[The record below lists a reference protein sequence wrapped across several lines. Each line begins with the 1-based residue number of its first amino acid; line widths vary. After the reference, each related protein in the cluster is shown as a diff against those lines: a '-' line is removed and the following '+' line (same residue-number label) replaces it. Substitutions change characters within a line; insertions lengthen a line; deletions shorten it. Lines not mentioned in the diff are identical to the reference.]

1 MSVWTDVN
9 MIRCK
14 NWFCARSNN
23 NDYAEVLFGD
33 SKTTTQTTAAT
44 TDTTTTSNLVRL
56 QQPANGKLSGAATT
70 IANNTTATHAVY
82 NNITAA
88 TSNTTSTA
96 GTTASTTSVSNSCS
110 GTAGA
115 GVNTNSVA
123 AGSHVVTFLDDV
135 PSGSNGVVNTTTRLM
150 NNTDLQQQ
158 QQQQQQQHYYDHH
171 TSDDLDALDT
181 DDFLAN
187 HVVSSAM
194 LCDDTLPT
202 SKNCYRLVILG
213 SSRVGKSS
221 IVARFLGNR
230 FDEAYTPT
238 IEDFHRKLYRIR
250 NEVYQLD
257 ILDTSGHHPFP
268 AMRRL
273 SFLTGDIFILVF
285 SMDSRESFEEVV
297 RLRENI
303 LETKWAALNPGSGFK
318 KKALPKI
325 PMILAGNKCDK
336 EQRTVQLDEIM
347 GYIAGQDNCCVFVEC
362 SAKQNFRIDDL
373 FYALFTASNLPLEM
387 APNHHRRVVTVF
399 GAPSPLPP
407 HSSTGGS
414 KKNALSIKRR
424 FSDACGVVTPN
435 ARRPSIRTDL
445 NLMRSKTMQMNEGD
459 SSVTRKKCV
468 IM

>member
-1 MSVWTDVN
+1 MNAN

-14 NWFCARSNN
+14 NWFCARNNN
-23 NDYAEVLFGD
+23 NDYADVLFGD
-33 SKTTTQTTAAT
+33 SNKASSSTTSPQQQQTA
-44 TDTTTTSNLVRL
+44 TTTTSSAGAITTIPPTSKNDTTITTTNANMTR
-56 QQPANGKLSGAATT
+56 QYHQPVNGKIPTGTGNMGNHTSASASGHVG
-70 IANNTTATHAVY
+70 NAVG
-82 NNITAA
+82 AVPG
-88 TSNTTSTA
+88 
-96 GTTASTTSVSNSCS
+96 GTGGASGS
-110 GTAGA
+110 G
-115 GVNTNSVA
+115 S
-123 AGSHVVTFLDDV
+123 GSHVVTFLDDV

-150 NNTDLQQQ
+150 NHSDLHSSGQE
-158 QQQQQQQHYYDHH
+158 HH
-171 TSDDLDALDT
+171 HLADDLDVMD
-181 DDFLAN
+181 DDFIAN
-187 HVVSSAM
+187 HVVSSSL
-194 LCDDTLPT
+194 LCDDTLPG

-213 SSRVGKSS
+213 SSRSGKSS

-230 FDEAYTPT
+230 FEEAYTPT

-257 ILDTSGHHPFP
+257 ILDTSGYHPFP

-273 SFLTGDIFILVF
+273 SFLTGDLFILVF

-325 PMILAGNKCDK
+325 PMVLAGNKCDK
-336 EQRTVQLDEIM
+336 DQRTVQLDEVM

-407 HSSTGGS
+407 HSSAGAT

-445 NLMRSKTMQMNEGD
+445 NLMRSKTMAMNEGE
-459 SSVTRKKCV
+459 SSVTRKKCI

>member
-1 MSVWTDVN
+1 MRFIGCALNTPVTERATVQTVVETN

-23 NDYAEVLFGD
+23 NDYTEVSIAG
-33 SKTTTQTTAAT
+33 SGSGGGTTTAQQQTTSDAMTRQYQA
-44 TDTTTTSNLVRL
+44 
-56 QQPANGKLSGAATT
+56 ANGSALTGHQHTPV
-70 IANNTTATHAVY
+70 HA
-82 NNITAA
+82 
-88 TSNTTSTA
+88 SS
-96 GTTASTTSVSNSCS
+96 TASTN
-110 GTAGA
+110 A
-115 GVNTNSVA
+115 VA
-123 AGSHVVTFLDDV
+123 AINNAVSASGCNAHVVTFLDDV

-150 NNTDLQQQ
+150 NSTDM
-158 QQQQQQQHYYDHH
+158 HH
-171 TSDDLDALDT
+171 HHMADLDMDT
-181 DDFLAN
+181 IDSADDFIAGQI
-187 HVVSSAM
+187 VSSAM

-202 SKNCYRLVILG
+202 SKNCYRLVLLG

-230 FDEAYTPT
+230 FEEAYTPT

-257 ILDTSGHHPFP
+257 VLDTSGHHPFP

-273 SFLTGDIFILVF
+273 SFLTGDLFILVF

-318 KKALPKI
+318 KKTLPKI
-325 PMILAGNKCDK
+325 PMILAGNKCDR
-336 EQRTVQLDEIM
+336 EPRTVQLDEVM

-362 SAKQNFRIDDL
+362 SAKQNFHIDDL
-373 FYALFTASNLPLEM
+373 FYTLFMVSNLPLEM

-407 HSSTGGS
+407 HSSAGSS

-445 NLMRSKTMQMNEGD
+445 NLMRSKTMAMSEGD
-459 SSVTRKKCV
+459 GSSARKKCI

>member
-1 MSVWTDVN
+1 

-33 SKTTTQTTAAT
+33 SKTTTQTTTAAAANTTT
-44 TDTTTTSNLVRL
+44 TDTTITSNIIRQQ
-56 QQPANGKLSGAATT
+56 QQPANGKISGTGTTIPNNTATT
-70 IANNTTATHAVY
+70 HGIYNTTPPPLAVGSAGG
-82 NNITAA
+82 TA
-88 TSNTTSTA
+88 A
-96 GTTASTTSVSNSCS
+96 GTTSESNSCS
-110 GTAGA
+110 GL
-115 GVNTNSVA
+115 GVASATTNVGGS
-123 AGSHVVTFLDDV
+123 GSHVVTFLDDV

-158 QQQQQQQHYYDHH
+158 QQQQQHYYDHH
-171 TSDDLDALDT
+171 TSDDLDALDS
-181 DDFLAN
+181 DEFLAN

-202 SKNCYRLVILG
+202 SKNCYRLVVLG

-221 IVARFLGNR
+221 IIARFLGNR

-336 EQRTVQLDEIM
+336 EHRTVQLDEIM

-362 SAKQNFRIDDL
+362 SAKQNYRIDEL

-445 NLMRSKTMQMNEGD
+445 NLMRSKTMQMSEGD
-459 SSVTRKKCV
+459 GNVARKKCI